1 MSGAFVIVLGV
12 CRGARQI
19 AFAVLC
25 GIFFLDC
32 RRSEGVVRSAWYAWY
47 VWYERAKNMRSR
59 FKNWNFFFTFLK
71 CAFKRLPTLFARVG
85 RLLFRGIEGLLPSR
99 ICARIIFSFRSEK
112 LPLFNSRFRRAFFC
126 GGIGNALR
134 RINLYWRAAAHMGV
148 AALFN
153 GALRRKKRKKRA
165 SKNPT
170 AAPPDAL
177 GRRYIFLGVAL

>member
-1 MSGAFVIVLGV
+1 M
-12 CRGARQI
+12 
-19 AFAVLC
+19 
-25 GIFFLDC
+25 
-32 RRSEGVVRSAWYAWY
+32 RSAWNAWY

-59 FKNWNFFFTFLK
+59 FKNWNFFFTLLK

-134 RINLYWRAAAHMGV
+134 RINPYWRAAAHMGV

-170 AAPPDAL
+170 AAAAGRPWAAIYFFGRCLMNFVPKRARPKL
-177 GRRYIFLGVAL
+177 SWGRRN

>member
-1 MSGAFVIVLGV
+1 M
-12 CRGARQI
+12 
-19 AFAVLC
+19 
-25 GIFFLDC
+25 
-32 RRSEGVVRSAWYAWY
+32 VRSAWYAWY

-59 FKNWNFFFTFLK
+59 FKNWNFFSRFLNAHLNV
-71 CAFKRLPTLFARVG
+71 CRPFFARVG

-134 RINLYWRAAAHMGV
+134 RINPYWCAAAHMGV

-170 AAPPDAL
+170 AAAAGRPWAAIYFFGRCLMNFVPKRARPKL
-177 GRRYIFLGVAL
+177 SWGRRN